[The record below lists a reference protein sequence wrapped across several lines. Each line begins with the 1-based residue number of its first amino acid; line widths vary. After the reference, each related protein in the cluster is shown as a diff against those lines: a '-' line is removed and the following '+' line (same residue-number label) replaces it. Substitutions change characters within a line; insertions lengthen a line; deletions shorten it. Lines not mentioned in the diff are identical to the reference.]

1 MVGSVWVALGL
12 SLTCISALSLL
23 SPAWFQTPTFS
34 FGVLSYCSWPQGD
47 SWNQSCGIFRS
58 LDDIPDF
65 AWKVSAALLLGGWL
79 LVAFHAILLLS
90 WVLAPRELCPRRGS
104 GKMRGVQAAAA
115 TTTIVGLL
123 AFPIGLASPFAKEAC
138 GASSVYRS
146 GQCQLGWGYVT
157 AIFNAVLA
165 SILPV
170 IRWPRTTKVQGRTIR
185 FSSDTEKII
194 LMPEV
199 SK

>member
-90 WVLAPRELCPRRGS
+90 WVLAPKELCPRRGS

-115 TTTIVGLL
+115 TTTVLGLL
-123 AFPIGLASPFAKEAC
+123 AFPISLASPFAKEAC

-157 AIFNAVLA
+157 AILNAVLA
-165 SILPV
+165 SILAV
-170 IRWPRTTKVQGRTIR
+170 IRWPRTTKVQGRIIR

>member
-1 MVGSVWVALGL
+1 MQGNILLPPPSQHPAPPL
-12 SLTCISALSLL
+12 S
-23 SPAWFQTPTFS
+23 
-34 FGVLSYCSWPQGD
+34 SWQ
-47 SWNQSCGIFRS
+47 
-58 LDDIPDF
+58 
-65 AWKVSAALLLGGWL
+65 VSAALLLGGWL

-90 WVLAPRELCPRRGS
+90 WVLAPKELCPRRGS

-115 TTTIVGLL
+115 TTTVVGLL

-138 GASSVYRS
+138 GASSVYHS

-157 AIFNAVLA
+157 AILNAVLA
-165 SILPV
+165 SILAV

-199 SK
+199 RK